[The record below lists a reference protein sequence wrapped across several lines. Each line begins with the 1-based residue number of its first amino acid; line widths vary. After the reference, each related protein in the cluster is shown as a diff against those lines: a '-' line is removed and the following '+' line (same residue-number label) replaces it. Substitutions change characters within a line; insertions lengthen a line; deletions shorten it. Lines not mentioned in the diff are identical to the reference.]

1 MNESL
6 FRTQILAIFSDLCDN
21 RGQINDEELFS
32 LIKKFFKELVPQD
45 KCIALRNST
54 REEQR
59 L

>member
-45 KCIALRNST
+45 KCIALRNSS
-54 REEQR
+54 REE
-59 L
+59 